1 MKTKLREPELRF
13 MGLKTWEKDQQKRTY
28 INGWFLEKANHI
40 PEWFFTVENLYI
52 DHNLDFLI
60 CGCTEEQAAELEEIL
75 QAEYKRFCDYRR
87 AQQEKLKRL
96 KES

>member
-1 MKTKLREPELRF
+1 MKTKLREPELRA
-13 MGLKTWEKDQQKRTY
+13 MGLKTWAKDQQKRTY
-28 INGWFLEKANHI
+28 INGWFLEKAEVT
-40 PEWFFTVENLYI
+40 PDWYFTVDKLYI

-87 AQQEKLKRL
+87 AQKEKLKQL